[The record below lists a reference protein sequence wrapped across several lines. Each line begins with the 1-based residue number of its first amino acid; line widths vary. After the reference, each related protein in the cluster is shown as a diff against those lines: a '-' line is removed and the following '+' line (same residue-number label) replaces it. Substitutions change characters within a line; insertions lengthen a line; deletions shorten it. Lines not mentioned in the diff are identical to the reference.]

1 MKGSSG
7 EALSHEPPPQVV
19 FLCGARDFHA
29 MDWYRSAVALIKEP
43 RPMIVT
49 DLIEA
54 EGFKK
59 LIDSEDIVYNLI
71 VLDKYLFG
79 TQSRLGHIW
88 RNLLKALVFP
98 IQVILLRRFA
108 KKHKNALY
116 YPHAMYYIWLAWAA
130 RVPFVG
136 TPQGSDV
143 LVNPKNSWIYKTLS
157 TRAMRAAILITVDSE
172 QMSDEVQALAG
183 KRALVIQN
191 GIDLNAI
198 DSAMSKT
205 TASSV
210 LREKITSFRGL
221 TPLYRIYEM
230 LKARNESSSNDKTP
244 ISFVYPF
251 YESEYQTKIKAV
263 LGKNDELL
271 GRLSKHQLYTIFAQT
286 VLSVSIPSSDSS
298 PRSVYE
304 AIFCGA
310 IVAIAWQPYYE
321 ALPRCMKHR
330 IVLVQLDEPNWFD
343 QALAQAQR
351 LIEIPFVPSEEALDL
366 FDQFRSFNK
375 LHMRALQLM

>member
-1 MKGSSG
+1 LGSV
-7 EALSHEPPPQVV
+7 LSDEQPLQVV

-29 MDWYRSAVALIKEP
+29 MDWYRSAVTLIREP
-43 RPMIVT
+43 RPIIVT

-59 LIDSEDIVYNLI
+59 LIDSEDIVYPLL
-71 VLDKYLFG
+71 VLDKYLFRS
-79 TQSRLGHIW
+79 QSRFGHVW
-88 RNLLKALVFP
+88 RNVLKAIVFP

-116 YPHAMYYIWLAWAA
+116 YPHAMYYLWLAWAA

-157 TRAMRAAILITVDSE
+157 TKAMKAAILVTVDSE
-172 QMSDEVQALAG
+172 QMADEVQALTG
-183 KRALVIQN
+183 TRALVIQN
-191 GIDLNAI
+191 GIDLQAI
-198 DSAMSKT
+198 DMAISKP
-205 TASSV
+205 AEISISRDQV
-210 LREKITSFRGL
+210 TSFRGL
-221 TPLYRIYEM
+221 TPLYRIYDI
-230 LKARNESSSNDKTP
+230 LKARNQSSSNYEVP

-251 YESEYQTKIKAV
+251 YESEYQTKINTV
-263 LGKNDELL
+263 LGKNDALL
-271 GRLSKHQLYTIFAQT
+271 GRLSKQQLYTAFAQT
-286 VLSVSIPSSDSS
+286 VLSISIPTSDSS

-321 ALPRCMKHR
+321 TLPTCMKER
-330 IVLVQLDEPNWFD
+330 IVLVQIGDSDWFD
-343 QALAQAQR
+343 QALTAAKR
-351 LIEIPFVPSEEALDL
+351 LTEIPFVPSEEALDL
-366 FDQFRSFNK
+366 FDQFRSFSK
-375 LHMRALQLM
+375 LHTRALQLM